1 LNKLVGR
8 MGSPSDFGISYP
20 GGGAPSVGLEWRWW
34 VTDAH
39 FTLTTGIITFT
50 ATVHSSV
57 GGQESEETR
66 TVPASVIFTAASS
79 RVRLVLGPFT
89 VPVQAAG
96 VTVAQVDIAKLYGIS
111 LPIEPQ
117 TFTLPLPGGGTRTVT
132 ARAVGVTSQ
141 VFPDRLVL
149 TVSVGF

>member
-1 LNKLVGR
+1 
-8 MGSPSDFGISYP
+8 MGPPWVFGIYYP
-20 GGGAPSVGLEWRWW
+20 GGGAPSVGLGWRGW
-34 VTDAH
+34 VTAAL
-39 FTLTTGIITFT
+39 FPLTTEMITFT

-117 TFTLPLPGGGTRTVT
+117 TFTLPLPGRATR
-132 ARAVGVTSQ
+132 
-141 VFPDRLVL
+141 
-149 TVSVGF
+149 